1 MDQKAL
7 KTHPLSL
14 HLLVKEPRSAS
25 SPTEGVNGTHT
36 TRPLQCSIYIES
48 VFQHESKLHDG
59 RGAGV
64 LLACRVLFEAWVF
77 LFLWRNL
84 CYVCVLNPFVSMLAM
99 LFIEKMAEPNPMM

>member
-1 MDQKAL
+1 MITYGSVA
-7 KTHPLSL
+7 
-14 HLLVKEPRSAS
+14 KEKI
-25 SPTEGVNGTHT
+25 H
-36 TRPLQCSIYIES
+36 PLQCSSYCR
-48 VFQHESKLHDG
+48 VLFKHESKLHDG